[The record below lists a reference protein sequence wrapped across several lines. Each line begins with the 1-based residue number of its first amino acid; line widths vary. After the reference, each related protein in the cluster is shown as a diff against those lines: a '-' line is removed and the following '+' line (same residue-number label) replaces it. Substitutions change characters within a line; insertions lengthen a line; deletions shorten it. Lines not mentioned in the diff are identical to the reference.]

1 MPRVIWK
8 GAISFGLVHV
18 PVALYPA
25 ASESGVDFDWLDRRS
40 MDPVGY
46 KRVNKRTG
54 KEIDRADIVRGVKV
68 EGGDYVVLGDDEIKA
83 AYPRTTQTI
92 DIEAFVAAGE
102 LPLTLLEKPYVL
114 EPVGRSEK
122 VYVLLREAM
131 LAAGVV
137 GIARVVMHSKEHL
150 AALIPAGRALMLDTL
165 RWASDLRPLDE
176 LALPPEGRKGAA
188 LKEAEL
194 RMAQQL
200 IGDMT
205 QPFEPEHYRD
215 RFGDAVRALV
225 ARRAEAGRTERVEP
239 LEDAE
244 APPSNVVDLSALL
257 KRSLGQRKGAA
268 RAEPERRGDGGGAD
282 EGAPAA
288 RAARGAKRTS
298 RAQSGAKSARSRAAP
313 SGTTAAGKTTPAR
326 KTTTARKAT
335 AARTPSA
342 ARPAP
347 APRKTAADRKT
358 AAARKTTPA
367 ERRRA

>member
-1 MPRVIWK
+1 
-8 GAISFGLVHV
+8 
-18 PVALYPA
+18 
-25 ASESGVDFDWLDRRS
+25 

-102 LPLTLLEKPYVL
+102 VPFTLLEKPYVL
-114 EPVGRSEK
+114 EPAGRSEK

-131 LAAGVV
+131 LAAGVI
-137 GIARVVMHSKEHL
+137 GIARVVMHAKEHL
-150 AALIPAGRALMLDTL
+150 AALIPSGRALMLDTL

-268 RAEPERRGDGGGAD
+268 RAEPERRSDGGDA
-282 EGAPAA
+282 EEAAPAA
-288 RAARGAKRTS
+288 RAARGAKPTAS
-298 RAQSGAKSARSRAAP
+298 KSGAKSGAKSARSRATP
-313 SGTTAAGKTTPAR
+313 SGTTAAAGKTATAR
-326 KTTTARKAT
+326 KTTAARKAAAARKPPAAHPSPAPRKAT
-335 AARTPSA
+335 AARKA
-342 ARPAP
+342 A
-347 APRKTAADRKT
+347 
-358 AAARKTTPA
+358 PA